1 MKQAVIDPTKRESS
15 PHLASWYTP
24 GLSDGLGDRLL
35 MFDNTTASS
44 LELLRF
50 RRDFSDRAEF
60 EAAVRERLR
69 ELENF
74 DHPAFAKVRALKW
87 LGEGE
92 GLALISNHTV
102 GQRLSEVLQA
112 ARGPALGLDLI
123 RQITPVLADLQQQ
136 GDGISHGVLTPERIL
151 VTPGGKLVVVEH
163 VLGSALQ
170 ALALPAHRLRSDL
183 GLAVRGADAALD
195 SRADVVQLG
204 IAALSLVLGRRL
216 DPSEYPLD
224 IAGLLDELDLID
236 APGAKDFSR
245 LQGWLQHALQLG
257 GRAFASAVEAHD
269 ALRDVL
275 EERDATPRQN
285 VLEFPAPIEIIT
297 DDWADLAP
305 ATPAIDAPPPVERD
319 IRLTIDLPSGSPL
332 IRLIGATFTAAAKA
346 AARVLRYAG
355 RAAKAV
361 AVRRARPPAARSVL
375 ESAEPV
381 LFRRPAPAPRRGT
394 AARVLAV
401 VCVVQSLVIAALV
414 ATRPPEAPGI
424 IAGPAPVEAATIP
437 EAPKGTATPPRP
449 GGRGAARG
457 AKVSLGNQSPAP
469 AAAKAAAGPATTE
482 SSVGRSVLNG
492 VKTVGSAVGQ
502 AARGVWRFT
511 AELVDSM
518 FNRVTENLRR

>member
-35 MFDNTTASS
+35 MFDNTSASS

-236 APGAKDFSR
+236 APGARDFSR

-297 DDWADLAP
+297 DDWAGLAP

-319 IRLTIDLPSGSPL
+319 IRLTIELPSGSPL
-332 IRLIGATFTAAAKA
+332 IRLIGAAFTAAASG
-346 AARVLRYAG
+346 AARALRYAG

-361 AVRRARPPAARSVL
+361 AARRVRPAARSVL
-375 ESAEPV
+375 DPAEPL
-381 LFRRPAPAPRRGT
+381 LFRRPAPVPRRVT

-424 IAGPAPVEAATIP
+424 LAGPAPVEAPTIT

-449 GGRGAARG
+449 RGRGAARG
-457 AKVSLGNQSPAP
+457 AGVSLGNQSAAP
-469 AAAKAAAGPATTE
+469 AAATAAAGPATTE
-482 SSVGRSVLNG
+482 SSLGRSVLNG

-502 AARGVWRFT
+502 AARDVWHFT
-511 AELVDSM
+511 AELVDSV
-518 FNRVTENLRR
+518 FNRMTENLRR